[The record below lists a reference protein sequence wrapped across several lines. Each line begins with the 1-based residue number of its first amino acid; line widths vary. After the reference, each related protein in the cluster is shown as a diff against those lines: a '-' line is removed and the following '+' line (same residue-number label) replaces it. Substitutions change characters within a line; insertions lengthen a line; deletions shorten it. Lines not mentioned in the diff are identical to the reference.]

1 MVKMSLASFFLT
13 KATAQDAQVVDTEL
27 DELFQSK
34 EYATVVPPVIEDK
47 GRNSKNVAGKKRKL
61 NGEEAE
67 MITGA
72 SSKKARNESKPK
84 KPIDYESSSD
94 GSGGQEDGTSTD
106 SEAVEEEEGS
116 TSGNDSDE
124 TDGEEG
130 SDGGSSVPES
140 SNEDEDAGSSFEPSK
155 IVHESLKAKKN
166 LAKDQKSSSKKKYVP
181 PEETTAQRDL
191 RTVFVG
197 NLSVEVAKKK
207 PLQKQLR
214 RHLLS
219 AVPTAKLE
227 SIRFRSIAFHSPTD
241 SKDGREHDK
250 VRAATWREEQDSKE
264 KDEKKFLTP
273 NQKKKIAFINQEF
286 HSTADTVHAYAVFA
300 HSVPL
305 PPSAPERQSSKE
317 VKDPYE
323 AAQIAAKH
331 CDGTMFMD
339 RLLRVDVVG
348 KSSAAQT
355 DTDPKLTIFVGNLDF
370 ASKEEDLR
378 IFFEGVISQEKGGP
392 PPSPPQVQ
400 EDEDEEEDTAK
411 SSVKKARTWVTR
423 VRVVRDRETQLG
435 KGFAYVQ
442 FADRECVDEILAL
455 EEGKLKFAKRK
466 LRSTA
471 VHLTADSGNKST
483 KKAKSSQ
490 SQHQNQTKKPGKQGQ
505 QAVKPATP
513 IVIPKGNPKLGD
525 TLAHLSKEE
534 RKKAKAA
541 DANRVARRLAKKK
554 ARMAMDVKD
563 KDQAGEGKKRVRV
576 RNSVKDNKSGKG
588 KEKKDKGRSKKS
600 LAKLSTKK

>member
-1 MVKMSLASFFLT
+1 
-13 KATAQDAQVVDTEL
+13 
-27 DELFQSK
+27 
-34 EYATVVPPVIEDK
+34 
-47 GRNSKNVAGKKRKL
+47 
-61 NGEEAE
+61 

-94 GSGGQEDGTSTD
+94 GQEDGTSTD

-116 TSGNDSDE
+116 TSVNDSDE
-124 TDGEEG
+124 TDAEEG
-130 SDGGSSVPES
+130 SDGGSSAPELS
-140 SNEDEDAGSSFEPSK
+140 SEDDDAGSSFEPSK

-348 KSSAAQT
+348 KSSAAHT

-378 IFFEGVISQEKGGP
+378 IFFEGVVSQERGG
-392 PPSPPQVQ
+392 PPQVQ

-466 LRSTA
+466 LRVQRCKTIPGSSVSTR
-471 VHLTADSGNKST
+471 HLTADSGNKST
-483 KKAKSSQ
+483 KKAKPSQ

-541 DANRVARRLAKKK
+541 DADRVARRLAKKK